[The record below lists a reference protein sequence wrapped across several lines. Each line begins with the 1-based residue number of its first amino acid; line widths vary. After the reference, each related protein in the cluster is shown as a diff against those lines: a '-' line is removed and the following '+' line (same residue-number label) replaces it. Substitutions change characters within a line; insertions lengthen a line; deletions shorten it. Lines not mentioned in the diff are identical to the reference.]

1 MTSNNNRHL
10 DPTLVRFM
18 HQTMYL
24 IRKVEEYYQEFEQDA
39 PPETDYFALNYQRS
53 RKAMLTVEV
62 EAHKEAVDA
71 FVIALES
78 SAQTRSTCFTLANA
92 RSLQSVALNL
102 PRIMKQG
109 PDIDLIGMID

>member
-10 DPTLVRFM
+10 DPTLVGFM

-24 IRKVEEYYQEFEQDA
+24 IEKLQEYYREFEEDA
-39 PPETDYFALNYQRS
+39 PPETDYFALNYQRI
-53 RKAMLTVEV
+53 RKAILTVKI

-78 SAQTRSTCFTLANA
+78 SAQTRSTCFTLAHA
-92 RSLQSVALNL
+92 RSLQSVAMNL
-102 PRIMKQG
+102 PRIMEQG
-109 PDIDLIGMID
+109 TNIDLIGMID